1 MKKRLSKKERKELLD
16 NIKNYRDLRIF
27 SYDEDLKNQSR
38 FFCDSAISSAL
49 YFILLFS
56 IFVFFSF
63 AVPNKIESDS
73 TIVINIFFTIVCL
86 DILLFVYFLTESLNK
101 FLMFFIL
108 KRLTGKY
115 KEWFALFKSF
125 PFVIVPL
132 EFFWLFSLLWIWAF
146 ERSGTWQYNN
156 WKLNLCVFILSLF
169 MPSIQLYRILKIY
182 PNYLMAS
189 INKLIFYL
197 LAISSIVTLIFSPE
211 IIKAEDMLKL
221 VVSWGIILFTLI
233 ATLLQMYFEYKSSKN
248 EEIAQQIFQEQLLKN
263 EDDVDYNRLVECYYY
278 GSEKYKE
285 KLLSTE
291 KFLIEIL
298 KHELKLLKNLN
309 SYENYLLCKA
319 FYSKTLVAPSTNNK
333 PPRVRKTGKVAR
345 RRTSPSNF
353 RTKPFMANSV
363 WQKIWR
369 AIFE

>member
-1 MKKRLSKKERKELLD
+1 MSKKERKELLD

-27 SYDEDLKNQSR
+27 SYDEDLKNQSK
-38 FFCDSAISSAL
+38 FFYDSAIRSVL
-49 YFILLFS
+49 YLILSLL

-63 AVPNKIESDS
+63 AVPNKIDSYS
-73 TIVINIFFTIVCL
+73 TIVKNIFFTMVCL

-115 KEWFALFKSF
+115 KEWFSLFKSF
-125 PFVIVPL
+125 LFVIIPL
-132 EFFWLFSLLWIWAF
+132 EFFWLFSLLWKWAF
-146 ERSGTWQYNN
+146 EESKTWQYSN

-182 PNYLMAS
+182 PNYLMDS

-233 ATLLQMYFEYKSSKN
+233 ATLFQMYFEYKSSKN

-291 KFLIEIL
+291 KFLEVVV
-298 KHELKLLKNLN
+298 KNELKSLIDLKTYDDYRLYKAYKGR
-309 SYENYLLCKA
+309 SYL
-319 FYSKTLVAPSTNNK
+319 
-333 PPRVRKTGKVAR
+333 
-345 RRTSPSNF
+345 
-353 RTKPFMANSV
+353 
-363 WQKIWR
+363 
-369 AIFE
+369 